1 MSQKPAWR
9 WLLCVALTALVVCCS
24 IALPPQSSVAA
35 GPITVGSIL
44 DATGPINIYGKP
56 MIDATR
62 MAIDDIN
69 AHGGVLRRQVR
80 LVQYDGQSSID
91 QYVQYANR
99 LILRDKAAVL
109 MGGITSAS
117 REAIR
122 PLIDR
127 SQMLYF
133 YNAKYEG
140 GVCDKF
146 VFLTGVVPEQQLS
159 VLIPWAIAHYG
170 RRLYTIAADYNYG
183 HIASDWVRH
192 YARRHGATVIGQ
204 EYIPLDVSDFSSTLS
219 KIQEARPNVILSLLV
234 GGNHIA
240 FYRQWAAAGL
250 KARFP
255 VVSAT
260 FGDGNEQIVLA
271 PKEAEGI
278 VVATPYYQEL
288 STSSNKRFV
297 AAWHRRYGRTYPYI
311 TDPAND
317 VWIGW
322 HLWAAAANKAG
333 SVDRARIT
341 AALERG
347 LQWEAPEGWVKVD
360 PQTHHLFHAVHIAR
374 VNAHHGFDIIKT
386 YGAVAPTWDQQV
398 CNLIKNP
405 NTHTQFTPK

>member
-1 MSQKPAWR
+1 MLQKPAWR
-9 WLLCVALTALVVCCS
+9 WLLCIALTSLLAGPVV
-24 IALPPQSSVAA
+24 LPAQSSVA
-35 GPITVGSIL
+35 GGTITVGSIL

-69 AHGGVLRRQVR
+69 AHGGVLGRQVR

-99 LILRDKAAVL
+99 LILRHKAAVI

-159 VLIPWAIAHYG
+159 VLIPWAIAQYG

-183 HIASDWVRH
+183 HIASDWVH
-192 YARRHGATVIGQ
+192 YYARRHGATVIGQ
-204 EYIPLDVSDFSSTLS
+204 EFIPLDVSDFSSTLD
-219 KIQEARPNVILSLLV
+219 KIQQARPNVILSLLV

-250 KARFP
+250 KTRFP
-255 VVSAT
+255 VVSPT
-260 FGDGNEQIVLA
+260 FGLGNEQIVLA
-271 PKEAEGI
+271 PKEAQGI
-278 VVATPYYQEL
+278 VVSYPYYQEL
-288 STSSNKRFV
+288 NNPWNKAFV
-297 AAWHRRYGRTYPYI
+297 AAWHARYGASYPYI
-311 TDPAND
+311 TDSAND
-317 VWIGW
+317 VWTGW

-333 SVDRARIT
+333 SVDRDKVT
-341 AALERG
+341 AVLESG
-347 LQWEAPEGWVKVD
+347 LQWTAPEGRVKLD
-360 PQTHHLFHAVHIAR
+360 PQTHHLVHSVNLAR
-374 VNAHHGFDIIKT
+374 VNGHHGFTIIKT
-386 YGAVAPTWDQQV
+386 YMSVAPTWDQQV
-398 CNLIKNP
+398 CNLIKHP
-405 NTHTQFTPK
+405 DTHTQFTP